1 MRSIAWL
8 AAAAVVLSA
17 TPLFAQSTRSRV
29 EDLELR
35 VAQLEQVLQ
44 SQTLIEMS
52 QRLEAQAAELR
63 ELRGEIESSQNENQ
77 QLRKQLADL
86 AADFDRR
93 LVELERRPGITPP
106 LVETSGEASAGSGA
120 PIASTVATAT
130 VVADPSAE
138 TLYNRAFDALK
149 AARYPEAIEGMKVFL
164 AAHPQHPLAD
174 NAQYWLG
181 QTYYLSRDYE
191 RAVEAFSAVGGR
203 SPDRS
208 KAPDA
213 LLKKGLSEIELKRN
227 DDARRSFGEL
237 LQRYPDSDA
246 ARTAADALQKLR

>member
-8 AAAAVVLSA
+8 AAAAVVLLA

-93 LVELERRPGITPP
+93 LVELERRPAITPP
-106 LVETSGEASAGSGA
+106 VVETSGEASAGSGA